1 MANLKFNDQPAMFEY
16 IFFNT
21 ALRDK
26 FVNHAQQHGVAC
38 TTTEDHLGMVVAIP
52 EDLAEAV
59 EEELENYYDILESEQ
74 EVLSKSEGDVNQ
86 LAGFHF
92 NLPDGQSRLLPVE
105 PEIANR
111 LMANFSLEEIQH
123 LLEDVAHCSLFPNN
137 EHLCKILAARKKNS

>member
-1 MANLKFNDQPAMFEY
+1 MFEY
-16 IFFNT
+16 IFFDA

-26 FVNHAQQHGVAC
+26 FVNRARQHGVPCIA
-38 TTTEDHLGMVVAIP
+38 TEDNLGMVVAIP
-52 EDLAEAV
+52 EDLAEEVA
-59 EEELENYYDILESEQ
+59 EELENYYDILEKEQ
-74 EVLSKSEGDVNQ
+74 EDLSKSEGDVNR

-123 LLEDVAHCSLFPNN
+123 LLEDVARCTLNPNGG
-137 EHLCKILAARKKNS
+137 HLCKMLAARGKDS

>member
-1 MANLKFNDQPAMFEY
+1 MFEY
-16 IFFNT
+16 IFFDA

-26 FVNHAQQHGVAC
+26 FVNRARQHGVPCIA
-38 TTTEDHLGMVVAIP
+38 TEDNLGMVVAIP
-52 EDLAEAV
+52 EDLAEEVA
-59 EEELENYYDILESEQ
+59 EELENYYDILEKEQ
-74 EVLSKSEGDVNQ
+74 EDLSKSEGDVNR

-123 LLEDVAHCSLFPNN
+123 LLEDVARCTLNPNDG
-137 EHLCKILAARKKNS
+137 HLCKMLAARGKDS

>member
-1 MANLKFNDQPAMFEY
+1 MFEY
-16 IFFNT
+16 IFFDA

-26 FVNHAQQHGVAC
+26 FVNRAQQHGVAC

-52 EDLAEAV
+52 EDLAEEVA
-59 EEELENYYDILESEQ
+59 EELEDYYDILESAQ
-74 EVLSKSEGDVNQ
+74 EDLSKSEGDVNQ

-111 LMANFSLEEIQH
+111 LIANFSLDEIQH
-123 LLEDVAHCSLFPNN
+123 LLEDVAHCTLFPGSD
-137 EHLCKILAARKKNS
+137 HLCKILAARKKKS